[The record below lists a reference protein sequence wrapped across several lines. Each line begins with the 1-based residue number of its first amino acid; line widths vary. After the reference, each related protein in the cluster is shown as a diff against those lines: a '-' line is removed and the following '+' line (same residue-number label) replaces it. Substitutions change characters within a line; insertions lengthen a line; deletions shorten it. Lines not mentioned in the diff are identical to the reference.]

1 MGGGA
6 IKAAMNVGAFSDSAG
21 KGAREAVLELGKLK
35 KIMDTPEIKGIGDN
49 VDAKYIKTS
58 ATGKKQLDYKKLRED
73 ITKQELIQTEYMRS
87 LTRLK
92 EGLQETAE
100 MGVLVGTAVI
110 LRIKYGGD
118 TVNKL
123 MDDDGQSI
131 DAEPL
136 FPLPGMFLIANSILE
151 MMGHEKAVKVNLPQS
166 LATVLTGYTGR
177 EGILKTGNKLL
188 DQMFTSG
195 KDNTYSSAEDF
206 GKGIGAIFGQF
217 FGGFAT
223 AGRVVEDIYDSTYG
237 AGEKKSYESRRK
249 TLDLF
254 DTTDSDFLA
263 GLSAAVDE
271 IVKRTTQGT
280 RAEDWVYEGT
290 PERRSLTEGTIEK
303 PAAVPAL
310 KQATGARTLPA
321 TSDLQSEIDR
331 EGVEGWKL
339 KKYTEVKAYD
349 TKFNQIMG
357 EAAKKVAPALLNSE
371 EYRNAPR
378 FSDQTAP
385 GGDTKAE
392 MLVDLYTGTAP
403 IGDAIFRAG
412 TKYDSDLPPAKNLNE
427 YASNYMKLKHP
438 GLSALVT
445 YKQRLS
451 KTNEAKVEQF
461 FRSNDPAR
469 AEGVLSRIKEYSK
482 KDYPAGSVEEQ
493 QLLMDVRGL
502 EAIWDQLNK
511 GKSTGKIPIM
521 RPVNRQ

>member
-1 MGGGA
+1 
-6 IKAAMNVGAFSDSAG
+6 MNVGALSGSAG

-58 ATGKKQLDYKKLRED
+58 ATGKKQLDYKKLKED

-87 LTRLK
+87 LTRMK

-100 MGVLVGTAVI
+100 MVGLVGAAVA

-118 TVNKL
+118 TVNTL
-123 MDDDGQSI
+123 MDDEGQSI

-136 FPLPGMFLIANSILE
+136 FPLPGMFLIAISILE
-151 MMGHEKAVKVNLPQS
+151 MVGHEKAVKVNVPQS
-166 LATVLTGYTGR
+166 LSAVLTGYTGR
-177 EGILKTGNKLL
+177 EGVLKTGNKLL
-188 DQMFTSG
+188 DTIFKSG
-195 KDNTYSSAEDF
+195 KDNTYSSAEDI
-206 GKGIGAIFGQF
+206 GKGAGAILGQF

-271 IVKRTTQGT
+271 IASRATRGT
-280 RAEDWVYEGT
+280 RAEDWLYEGT

-303 PAAVPAL
+303 PAAVPML
-310 KQATGARTLPA
+310 KQTTGARPLPA

-339 KKYTEVKAYD
+339 KKYTEVPAYD

-357 EAAKKVAPALLNSE
+357 EAASRVAPYLLSSE
-371 EYRNAPR
+371 EYKNAPR
-378 FSDQTAP
+378 YSASATE
-385 GGDTKAE
+385 GENTKAE
-392 MLVDLYTGTAP
+392 MLENLYNGSAP
-403 IGDAIFRAG
+403 IGDAIFRKG
-412 TKYDSDLPPAKNLNE
+412 TKYDSNLPPSKNLNE
-427 YASNYMKLKHP
+427 YASNYMKLNHP
-438 GLSALVT
+438 GLSALT
-445 YKQRLS
+445 SYKTAIT
-451 KTNEAKVEQF
+451 KNAEAKIEKF
-461 FRSNDPAR
+461 FRSNDPAM

-482 KDYPAGSVEEQ
+482 KDYPADSVEES
-493 QLLMDVRGL
+493 QLLMDVEKL
-502 EAIWDQLNK
+502 EAIRDLLVKKDSNFARNAFINADK
-511 GKSTGKIPIM
+511 LY
-521 RPVNRQ
+521 